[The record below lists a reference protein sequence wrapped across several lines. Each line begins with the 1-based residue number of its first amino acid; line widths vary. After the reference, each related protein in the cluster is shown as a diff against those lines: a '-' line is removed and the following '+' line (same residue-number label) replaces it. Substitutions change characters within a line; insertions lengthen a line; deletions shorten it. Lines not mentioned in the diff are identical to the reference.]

1 MFAAAMNNFHLLAMS
16 KHADVPGGVS
26 SLLVLDFN
34 GDTPLHH
41 AARNG
46 AVECGKL
53 LLQFEKV
60 KEISPEGSSSMKIRN
75 KDGYTPLGLAAEYG
89 RVRFMNMLLAAGADP
104 NVEDSR
110 RVSGNR
116 VLCKCEGFS

>member
-1 MFAAAMNNFHLLAMS
+1 M
-16 KHADVPGGVS
+16 V
-26 SLLVLDFN
+26 
-34 GDTPLHH
+34 
-41 AARNG
+41 
-46 AVECGKL
+46 
-53 LLQFEKV
+53 LLQFEKAMQ
-60 KEISPEGSSSMKIRN
+60 ISPEGSISMKIRN

-116 VLCKCEGFS
+116 VLCKCEGVS